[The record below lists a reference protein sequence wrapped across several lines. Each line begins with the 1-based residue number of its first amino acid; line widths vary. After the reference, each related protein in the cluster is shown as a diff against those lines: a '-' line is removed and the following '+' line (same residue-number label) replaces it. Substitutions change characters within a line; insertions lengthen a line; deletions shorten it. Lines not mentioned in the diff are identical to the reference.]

1 MQNKDGEMQIEDGE
15 MQNTKWLIFSRFSAN
30 TTESR
35 LLSSSY
41 HEIFLPRMI
50 LKWAIAIEQIIVHD
64 PDF

>member
-1 MQNKDGEMQIEDGE
+1 MQNEDCE
-15 MQNTKWLIFSRFSAN
+15 MQNVKCPIFRRFSAN

-35 LLSSSY
+35 LPSSSY
-41 HEIFLPRMI
+41 HEILLPRLI